1 MTQKCKTHNIAM
13 VETFAMGGGLLCPQ
27 CFSDRA
33 QCFSDREY
41 ESATGIIPYSMISA
55 DELSLFDNPLLDAEK
70 KEIRIDLGIPSNA
83 ASFLALCESRRT
95 RYVDFD
101 SIQKIDAFSRT
112 ITLKG

>member
-13 VETFAMGGGLLCPQ
+13 VETFAMGGGLLCP
-27 CFSDRA
+27 